1 MTTQQP
7 EEPSVMDQAQ
17 DGDAGQVSRSGLY
30 PTQDES
36 RTGQSGDADETTP
49 STDGDDPE
57 LAGADLD
64 EDQSEGRG
72 PTIEPGA

>member
-30 PTQDES
+30 PTKDEGAEH
-36 RTGQSGDADETTP
+36 GQ
-49 STDGDDPE
+49 DDPE

>member
-30 PTQDES
+30 PTKDEGAEHGQDDQQAS
-36 RTGQSGDADETTP
+36 SG
-49 STDGDDPE
+49 GDDPE

>member
-30 PTQDES
+30 PTKDDQDDNQQAS
-36 RTGQSGDADETTP
+36 SG
-49 STDGDDPE
+49 GDDPE
-57 LAGADLD
+57 LAGADLN

>member
-1 MTTQQP
+1 M
-7 EEPSVMDQAQ
+7 
-17 DGDAGQVSRSGLY
+17 SRSGLY
-30 PTQDES
+30 PTRDDQD
-36 RTGQSGDADETTP
+36 GQQASSG
-49 STDGDDPE
+49 GDDPE

>member
-30 PTQDES
+30 PTKDDQSDQGDEHADNQQAS
-36 RTGQSGDADETTP
+36 SG
-49 STDGDDPE
+49 GDDPE

>member
-30 PTQDES
+30 PTKDEGAEHGQDDQQAS
-36 RTGQSGDADETTP
+36 SG
-49 STDGDDPE
+49 GDDP
-57 LAGADLD
+57 
-64 EDQSEGRG
+64 
-72 PTIEPGA
+72 

>member
-1 MTTQQP
+1 
-7 EEPSVMDQAQ
+7 MDQAQ

-30 PTQDES
+30 PTKDDQDDNQQAS
-36 RTGQSGDADETTP
+36 SG
-49 STDGDDPE
+49 GDDPE

>member
-30 PTQDES
+30 PTRDDQD
-36 RTGQSGDADETTP
+36 GQQASSG
-49 STDGDDPE
+49 GDDPE

>member
-1 MTTQQP
+1 MPTQQP

-30 PTQDES
+30 PTKDDQDDNQQAS
-36 RTGQSGDADETTP
+36 SG
-49 STDGDDPE
+49 GDDPE

>member
-30 PTQDES
+30 PTKDDQDDNQQAS
-36 RTGQSGDADETTP
+36 SG
-49 STDGDDPE
+49 GDDPE

-72 PTIEPGA
+72 PTIAPGA

>member
-30 PTQDES
+30 PTKDKGAEPDQHDQQGEQ
-36 RTGQSGDADETTP
+36 R
-49 STDGDDPE
+49 GDDPE

>member
-30 PTQDES
+30 PTKDDQDDNQQAS
-36 RTGQSGDADETTP
+36 SG
-49 STDGDDPE
+49 GDDPE

>member
-30 PTQDES
+30 PTKD
-36 RTGQSGDADETTP
+36 GQGDQGEQGDAAQEP
-49 STDGDDPE
+49 SSGGDDPE